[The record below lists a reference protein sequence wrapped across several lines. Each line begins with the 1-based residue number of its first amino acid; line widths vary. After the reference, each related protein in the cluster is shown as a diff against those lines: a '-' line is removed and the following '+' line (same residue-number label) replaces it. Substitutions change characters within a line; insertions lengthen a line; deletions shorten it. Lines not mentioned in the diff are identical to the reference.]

1 MNKKKLLG
9 TPYFI
14 WSALF
19 ILIPLGIVFYYG
31 LTDEKGALTL
41 KNIMAISSP
50 GHAKSLWIALRLSFV
65 STLICLLLAYPLAMI
80 LSGSGHPSPTGS
92 MSNKPRIDRKN
103 IIVLIFILP
112 MWMNFLL
119 RTLAW
124 QTLLE
129 KTGVINN
136 ILAFLH
142 LPALKIINTPYA
154 IILGMVY
161 NFLPFMVLPVYNSLI
176 KIDPNVIHAARDLGA
191 NEFQVFTKITL
202 PLTTPGIISGITMV
216 FIPALTTF
224 LIGKLLGGGKI
235 LLIGNIIEEEFTQA
249 SNWHLGSGLS
259 IVLMMFIIFN
269 MVVSAVF
276 DKDGKGAAL

>member
-1 MNKKKLLG
+1 MDE
-9 TPYFI
+9 F
-14 WSALF
+14 SAAHA
-19 ILIPLGIVFYYG
+19 G
-31 LTDEKGALTL
+31 
-41 KNIMAISSP
+41 MADI
-50 GHAKSLWIALRLSFV
+50 
-65 STLICLLLAYPLAMI
+65 
-80 LSGSGHPSPTGS
+80 TG
-92 MSNKPRIDRKN
+92 
-103 IIVLIFILP
+103 
-112 MWMNFLL
+112 
-119 RTLAW
+119 
-124 QTLLE
+124 

-136 ILAFLH
+136 ILTFLH

-224 LIGKLLGGGKI
+224 LISKLLGGGKI
-235 LLIGNIIEEEFTQA
+235 LLIGNVIEEEFTQA

>member
-50 GHAKSLWIALRLSFV
+50 GHAKSLWIALCLSLV
-65 STLICLLLAYPLAMI
+65 STLICLFLAYPLAMF
-80 LSGSGHPSPTGS
+80 LYSGGQALPTGS
-92 MSNKPRIDRKN
+92 MSSNPKTDQKN
-103 IIVLIFILP
+103 IIVLIFIRP

-224 LIGKLLGGGKI
+224 LISKLLGGGKI
-235 LLIGNIIEEEFTQA
+235 LLIGNVIEEEFTQA

>member
-50 GHAKSLWIALRLSFV
+50 GHAKSLWIALCLSFV

-80 LSGSGHPSPTGS
+80 LSGSGHASPTGS
-92 MSNKPRIDRKN
+92 MSNKPRTDRKN

-136 ILAFLH
+136 ILTFLH

-176 KIDPNVIHAARDLGA
+176 KIDPN
-191 NEFQVFTKITL
+191 E
-202 PLTTPGIISGITMV
+202 
-216 FIPALTTF
+216 
-224 LIGKLLGGGKI
+224 IGR
-235 LLIGNIIEEEFTQA
+235 A
-249 SNWHLGSGLS
+249 H
-259 IVLMMFIIFN
+259 V
-269 MVVSAVF
+269 
-276 DKDGKGAAL
+276 